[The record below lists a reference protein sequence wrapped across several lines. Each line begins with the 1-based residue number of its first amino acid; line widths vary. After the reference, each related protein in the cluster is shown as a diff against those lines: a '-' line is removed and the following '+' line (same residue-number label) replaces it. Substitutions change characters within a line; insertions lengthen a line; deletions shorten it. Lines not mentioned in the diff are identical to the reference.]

1 MNKFAS
7 RKFLISVAAFLG
19 SIAASIAGLA
29 IADQIIAGIG
39 IGCGVLSAGIYAA
52 CEAYVDGQSASA
64 NGTSKVI
71 TATTD
76 SASVVKTALQPTV
89 EEKKTEVKAEAKTEQ
104 VIK

>member
-1 MNKFAS
+1 MSKFAS

-19 SIAASIAGLA
+19 SVAASIAGLA
-29 IADQIIAGIG
+29 IAEPIVAGIG
-39 IGCGVLSAGIYAA
+39 IVCGILSAGIYAG

-76 SASVVKTALQPTV
+76 SASVVKNALQTEPVAPAQTTNI
-89 EEKKTEVKAEAKTEQ
+89 KTE
-104 VIK
+104 

>member
-7 RKFLISVAAFLG
+7 RKFLISIAAFLG
-19 SIAASIAGLA
+19 SVAASIAGLA
-29 IADQIIAGIG
+29 VAEPVIAGIG
-39 IGCGVLSAGIYAA
+39 IACGVLSAGIYAA

-76 SASVVKTALQPTV
+76 SASVVKTALQPV
-89 EEKKTEVKAEAKTEQ
+89 EEKKVETKVEVKTE
-104 VIK
+104 